1 MRYLMTVLPKDK
13 TENFKK
19 LYQDNSTL
27 RVAVTRYMSE
37 FDVLALKAKN
47 NEKKDVLLPVLI
59 GSDAGR
65 LYMIL
70 KQILG
75 KTKKVGA

>member
-1 MRYLMTVLPKDK
+1 
-13 TENFKK
+13 
-19 LYQDNSTL
+19 
-27 RVAVTRYMSE
+27 MSE